1 MKVSA
6 FNPVAKAYSRKVVPR
21 RFAQFLTLIHELDLS
36 GRERVLDVGS
46 GPGELSLRIA
56 NQLEAGGFLHGVDLS
71 PNMVRLARRSA
82 AEHGH
87 ENVSFD
93 TGDALSL
100 NFKDSSFDV
109 VVSSNAFPWVGDQKA
124 FLKEVVRVLRPAGR
138 LGLVTVSNRCY
149 REFAEVFRTVAK
161 KHPKLLPQPKPFK
174 VLGSKGHTLVEAIRL
189 VQTAGLAVQNSFVL
203 ATESP
208 VGPLDYLERVNAILN
223 ESYLSHLKKESD
235 RKRVHD
241 LLYTGLAKRG
251 RSLHITE
258 SFCFVIAQKA
268 AGAESIQ
275 YRKAG

>member
-21 RFAQFLTLIHELDLS
+21 RFAQFLTLIHELDLT
-36 GRERVLDVGS
+36 GKERVLDIGS

-87 ENVSFD
+87 TNVTFD

-100 NFKDSSFDV
+100 NFKNAFFDV
-109 VVSSNAFPWVGDQKA
+109 VVSSNAFPWVGDQTA
-124 FLKEVVRVLRPAGR
+124 FLKEVVRVLKPAGR

-149 REFAEVFRTVAK
+149 REFAEVFRGVAK

-174 VLGSKGHTLVEAIRL
+174 VLGSKGHTLPEAIRL
-189 VQTAGLAVQNSFVL
+189 VQSAGLTVQNSFVL
-203 ATESP
+203 ATQSP
-208 VGPLDYLERVNAILN
+208 IGPLEYLERVNAILN
-223 ESYLSHLKKESD
+223 ESYLSHLKTDSD

-251 RSLHITE
+251 RGLQITE
-258 SFCFVIAQKA
+258 SFCFVIAQKV
-268 AGAESIQ
+268 AGVQAIA